1 MPAFGTSLLRT
12 SPGTL
17 PAVRTGDGSG
27 TGGHLARI
35 LGHLFS
41 FELVFLFFLYSNE
54 IKMFFMWLPVD
65 ETVLFGALSVVTGL
79 WILFRRGIHLPGLPI
94 LMAAALL
101 IFWIVLSYGWTPSR
115 LLARKTLLYIL
126 TFNVWCVVAGALI
139 VAAERERAVRFFVF
153 SLVLAVVLAVTGL
166 YIDSHFGSFRYWQ
179 GWRELGVRRVYLGW
193 GYTIADGAGVLL
205 ALTLFARFGTLR
217 QLTAA
222 AGLAVCLSFLLV
234 GGARGPFLGVMLAA
248 VVAVTARPPRIG
260 RYRLEIPPAQLLG
273 VLALV
278 LGGAAVLYLLGS
290 GEAPLTLQRL
300 HKALAMA
307 FEEDARAPISLGAD
321 RLDYWPAAV
330 AAWLEAPFAGHGI
343 SGFNVWYRGREL
355 EGAHPHNILLQT
367 LAELGLVGFALLL
380 LFFWSGLRN
389 VRLGRLRE
397 DPLFAL
403 ALIFFVTGIMNGMFA
418 KDLAGARKAFFVV
431 GLLALAPPVAAVA
444 TPSPTGSVVRPRPS
458 RSAEP
463 LRRPVS

>member
-1 MPAFGTSLLRT
+1 
-12 SPGTL
+12 
-17 PAVRTGDGSG
+17 V
-27 TGGHLARI
+27 
-35 LGHLFS
+35 
-41 FELVFLFFLYSNE
+41 
-54 IKMFFMWLPVD
+54 
-65 ETVLFGALSVVTGL
+65 
-79 WILFRRGIHLPGLPI
+79 
-94 LMAAALL
+94 
-101 IFWIVLSYGWTPSR
+101 
-115 LLARKTLLYIL
+115 ARKTLLYIL

-139 VAAERERAVRFFVF
+139 IAAERERAVRFFVF
-153 SLVLAVVLAVTGL
+153 SLGLAVVLALIGL

-179 GWRELGVRRVYLGW
+179 GWRELGIRRVYLGW

-222 AGLAVCLSFLLV
+222 AGLTVCLAFLMV
-234 GGARGPFLGVMLAA
+234 GGARGPFLGVVLAA
-248 VVAVTARPPRIG
+248 IVALVARPPRIG
-260 RYRLEIPPAQLLG
+260 RYRLEIPPTQLLG

-278 LGGAAVLYLLGS
+278 LGGVAVLYLLGS

-300 HKALAMA
+300 QKALAMA

-343 SGFNVWYRGREL
+343 SGFNVWYRGQEL

-367 LAELGLVGFALLL
+367 LADLGLVGLVLLL

-389 VRLGRLRE
+389 VRLERLRE

-431 GLLALAPPVAAVA
+431 GLLALARPAAAA
-444 TPSPTGSVVRPRPS
+444 TRPSPAAFVVQTRPF
-458 RSAEP
+458 RSTEA